1 MCWKIR
7 HWNEYNL
14 QCKKYSVQEIT
25 LKLFSLKLPN
35 FWLRFL
41 FPLVWWKTT
50 SLWRFRGHSRTKS
63 VGAWVSAT
71 LGQDLPWLGLRQPLA
86 ALPLLLPCHTE
97 DLGVS
102 LEVACGC
109 VTHFLLPL
117 KCAARMLA
125 LPRTI
130 QTSRSPSAPT
140 TSAEVLGRICSLGD
154 KERGENKLLPR
165 NVIHSSLLPNL

>member
-71 LGQDLPWLGLRQPLA
+71 LGQDLPYCNFVFLLI
-86 ALPLLLPCHTE
+86 LLLPQK
-97 DLGVS
+97 S
-102 LEVACGC
+102 LQLIRTLFTVIGEI
-109 VTHFLLPL
+109 FLESFRLYKCQMLLLSPL
-117 KCAARMLA
+117 LMGL
-125 LPRTI
+125 
-130 QTSRSPSAPT
+130 QV
-140 TSAEVLGRICSLGD
+140 EMEEEGRA
-154 KERGENKLLPR
+154 
-165 NVIHSSLLPNL
+165 